1 MANTIR
7 KIICSGHAPIDE
19 TGSLWTKDPQVVH
32 TDITTNC
39 YYYRFDNGFC
49 ERYIIAC
56 PTQVIRQE
64 NCDEDCNCE
73 TFILKK
79 SQ

>member
-1 MANTIR
+1 MMQVIFFVLMIIANTATAMSSNDDGTI
-7 KIICSGHAPIDE
+7 E
-19 TGSLWTKDPQVVH
+19 FY

>member
-1 MANTIR
+1 MIQVIFFILMIFATNISAMSSNDYGTI
-7 KIICSGHAPIDE
+7 E
-19 TGSLWTKDPQVVH
+19 FY
-32 TDITTNC
+32 TDKTSDC

-79 SQ
+79 LQ

>member
-1 MANTIR
+1 MI
-7 KIICSGHAPIDE
+7 
-19 TGSLWTKDPQVVH
+19 QVVFFALMLI
-32 TDITTNC
+32 TNTVIAMSSNDQGTVEFYNDITTNC

-79 SQ
+79 PQ

>member
-1 MANTIR
+1 MINIIFFILMIFTTNISAMSSNDDGTIDFY
-7 KIICSGHAPIDE
+7 ID
-19 TGSLWTKDPQVVH
+19 V
-32 TDITTNC
+32 TTNC